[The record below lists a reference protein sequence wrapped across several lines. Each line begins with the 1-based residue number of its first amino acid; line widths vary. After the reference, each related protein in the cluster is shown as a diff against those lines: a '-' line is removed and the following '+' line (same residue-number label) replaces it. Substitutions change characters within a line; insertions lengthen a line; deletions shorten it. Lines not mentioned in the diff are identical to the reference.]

1 MKPPDCRICSKSLR
15 LLTCS
20 QSQSQTAVQT
30 QNESLVKQNQTLQ
43 AQLSALKDE
52 NLQLLNTL
60 HSPPGETPAHTSET
74 PEAQLIRVTKE
85 RDDLSM

>member
-1 MKPPDCRICSKSLR
+1 MLC
-15 LLTCS
+15 LLPCS
-20 QSQSQTAVQT
+20 QSQSETAVQA
-30 QNESLVKQNQTLQ
+30 QNESLVKQNQALQ
-43 AQLSALKDE
+43 AQLSALKEE

-60 HSPPGETPAHTSET
+60 HSPPNETPVHTDET